1 MAFDWRGHFVQ
12 DPNIC
17 HGKTTLKGTRVMLSV
32 LLANLA
38 AGHSAAEIIANYP
51 SITHDHIRA
60 AIAFAAMSAVED
72 IPTLESTAA

>member
-1 MAFDWRGHFVQ
+1 MAFDWRDHFVQ

-38 AGHSAAEIIANYP
+38 AGYSEAEIIENYP
-51 SITHDHIRA
+51 SLTHDHIRA
-60 AIAFAAMSAVED
+60 AIAFAAMAAAED
-72 IPTLESTAA
+72 IPLLEPTAA